1 MNGANIAFLI
11 LCIFNFITPLF
22 KWFVYFW
29 WVLDLKGIINDVTSA
44 TTIDT
49 STITSVAEAEDT
61 FQKLAETFTDLLA
74 KFTPLHPGGL
84 MIGSFL
90 NMMVMGWPI
99 IAFRGDPDMEDL
111 GYYYTT
117 CNAMYKTWVF
127 VGWLPSAMFILDGL
141 VAAPIGTGKF
151 DGGKG
156 GDWGWNFWLMVM
168 ESGTWFGSIIV
179 YAWTW
184 GAFKANFVV

>member
-1 MNGANIAFLI
+1 MKGANWAFFI
-11 LCIFNFITPLF
+11 LCAFNFITPLF

-29 WVLDLKGIINDVTSA
+29 WVLDAKGIINDVTSA
-44 TTIDT
+44 TNVDT

-61 FQKLAETFTDLLA
+61 FQKISETFTELLE

-84 MIGSFL
+84 IIGSSL
-90 NMMVMGWPI
+90 NVLVMGWPL
-99 IAFRGDPDMEDL
+99 IAFRANPDMEDL

-127 VGWLPSAMFILDGL
+127 LGWLPSAMFIADGF
-141 VAAPIGTGKF
+141 VASPIGTGKF

-156 GDWGWNFWLMVM
+156 GDWGWNFWLMAM
-168 ESGTWFGSIIV
+168 ESGTWFLSIIV